1 MPSWMNRL
9 ARHYRAALLRFPES
23 RQLILFDIDG
33 TIVDSRESV
42 LALLHDYDQTH
53 ATAYF
58 TDLSAD
64 AVTVTEDHLG
74 VLLTETGVPASLH
87 ESIQAWC
94 SARRWST
101 EAALASHRPYAG
113 VLEVIRWFQ
122 LQPRTYVGLNTARD
136 ETLRETTLRSLNAIG
151 REFKVHFSSDLLHM
165 NPGGWEEEIQQSK
178 AAAIDDF
185 QKRGYHVFAMID
197 NEPENLRAV
206 AREHPEETLLLLH
219 ADTIFRSRRT
229 RLPPEAVSGTGYRLA
244 DIVRSRRDLPRH
256 ITFVWHGV
264 NDPGTLRQFLASG
277 IAWGEVDIH
286 SGPDGE
292 IICGR
297 ESDGPATITF
307 ADTLTAV
314 RGAGRHLRIELR
326 EGGSLSGRCIDILK
340 GAGCQGEELW
350 FHCDPE
356 VTGSGAIGA
365 LVDAFPAALLQ
376 VPGDPVARAVAE
388 GEEHA
393 CGAVAAARALGAG
406 RLSFTHATPH
416 LADTLD
422 FLDRCGMTADI
433 RRETELDDFLR
444 SVLLM
449 PASVASDFRFPP
461 GWDFSGKEE

>member
-9 ARHYRAALLRFPES
+9 ARHYRAALLRFPDKQ
-23 RQLILFDIDG
+23 QLILFDIDG

-42 LALLHDYDQTH
+42 RALLQAYDRTH

-58 TDLSAD
+58 TGLTAN
-64 AVTVTEDHLG
+64 AVTVTEDHLQP
-74 VLLTETGVPASLH
+74 LLADVGVPAALH
-87 ESIQAWC
+87 SAIQEWC
-94 SARRWST
+94 SAHRWSA
-101 EAALASHRPYAG
+101 EAALASHRPYTG

-122 LQPRTYVGLNTARD
+122 LQPRTSVGLNTARD

-151 REFKVHFSSDLLHM
+151 REFKVRFSSELLHM
-165 NPGGWEEEIQQSK
+165 NPGGWEEEIQRSK
-178 AAAIDDF
+178 AAAIDSFGD
-185 QKRGYHVFAMID
+185 RGYHVFAMID

-219 ADTIFRSRRT
+219 VDTIFRTRRT

-244 DIVRSRRDLPRH
+244 DIVRTRRDLPRH

-264 NDPGTLRQFLASG
+264 NGPATLRQFLASG
-277 IAWGEVDIH
+277 IAWGEVDIR
-286 SGPDGE
+286 SGPGGE
-292 IICGR
+292 IVCDR
-297 ESDGPATITF
+297 ESDGAG
-307 ADTLTAV
+307 TLVFQDALAAV
-314 RGAGRHLRIELR
+314 RGAGRFLRIELR
-326 EGGSLSGRCIDILK
+326 DGGRLADRCIDALHA
-340 GAGCQGEELW
+340 AGCRDKDLW

-356 VTGSGAIGA
+356 VTGAGAIGD
-365 LVDAFPAALLQ
+365 LGEAFPGALIQ
-376 VPGDPVARAVAE
+376 VPGEAVARACGE
-388 GEEHA
+388 GGDA
-393 CGAVAAARALGAG
+393 CEAVAAARELGAR
-406 RLSFTHATPH
+406 RLSFSYMTPN
-416 LADTLD
+416 LGATLD

>member
-1 MPSWMNRL
+1 MPTWMTRL
-9 ARHYRAALLRFPES
+9 ARHYRAAMLRFPDS

-42 LALLHDYDQTH
+42 RTLLQAYDREH

-58 TDLSAD
+58 ADLTAD
-64 AVTVTEDHLG
+64 AVTVTEDHL
-74 VLLTETGVPASLH
+74 VALLAARGVPEVLH
-87 ESIQAWC
+87 TPIQEWC
-94 SARRWST
+94 SARRWSK
-101 EAALASHRPYAG
+101 EAALASHRPYTG

-122 LQPRTYVGLNTARD
+122 LQPRTFVGLNTARD

-151 REFKVHFSSDLLHM
+151 REYKVRFSSDLLHM
-165 NPGGWEEEIQQSK
+165 NPGGWEEIQRSK
-178 AAAIDDF
+178 AAAIDF
-185 QKRGYHVFAMID
+185 FTGQGYHVFAMID

-206 AREHPEETLLLLH
+206 ALEHPEETLLLLH
-219 ADTIFRSRRT
+219 ADTIFRTRRT

-244 DIVRSRRDLPRH
+244 DIVRTRGDLPRH

-264 NDPGTLRQFLASG
+264 NNPRTLRQFLASG
-277 IAWGEVDIH
+277 ITWAEVDIRT
-286 SGPDGE
+286 GPDSE
-292 IICGR
+292 CVCGR
-297 ESDGPATITF
+297 EREGEASLSF
-307 ADTLTAV
+307 AAALAAV
-314 RGAGRHLRIELR
+314 GNAGRSLRIELR
-326 EGGSLSGRCIDILK
+326 EGGRLPARCIDALNEK
-340 GAGCQGEELW
+340 GWKEEKLW

-356 VTGSGAIGA
+356 LTGPGAVGA
-365 LVDAFPAALLQ
+365 LRDAFPAALMQ
-376 VPGDPVARAVAE
+376 VPGDAVALALQE

-393 CGAVAAARALGAG
+393 CGAVAAARALGAE
-406 RLSFTHATPH
+406 RLSFRFTTPN

-461 GWDFSGKEE
+461 GWDFAGRTE

>member
-1 MPSWMNRL
+1 MTRL
-9 ARHYRAALLRFPES
+9 ARHYRAAMLRFPDS

-42 LALLHDYDQTH
+42 LALLRAYDRAH

-58 TDLSAD
+58 TDLAVD
-64 AVTVTEDHLG
+64 AITVTEDHLG
-74 VLLTETGVPASLH
+74 ALLAATGVPVALH
-87 ESIQAWC
+87 ETIQAWC
-94 SARRWST
+94 SNRRWSA
-101 EAALASHRPYAG
+101 EAALASHRPYTG

-136 ETLRETTLRSLNAIG
+136 EALRETTLHSLNAIG

-165 NPGGWEEEIQQSK
+165 NPGGWQEEIQRSK

-185 QKRGYHVFAMID
+185 EKRGYHVFAMID

-229 RLPPEAVSGTGYRLA
+229 KLPPEAVSGTGYRLA
-244 DIVRSRRDLPRH
+244 DIVRSRRDLPSH

-264 NDPGTLRQFLASG
+264 NEPGSLRQFLASG
-277 IAWGEVDIH
+277 IAWGEVDIR
-286 SGPDGE
+286 SGPNGE
-292 IICGR
+292 IVCGR
-297 ESDGPATITF
+297 ESHGAGTLSF
-307 ADTLTAV
+307 ADALSAV
-314 RGAGRHLRIELR
+314 SGAGRNLRIELR
-326 EGGSLSGRCIDILK
+326 EKGSLSTRCIDALQEAGWK
-340 GAGCQGEELW
+340 GNNLW

-356 VTGSGAIGA
+356 VTGPRAIGA
-365 LVDAFPAALLQ
+365 LVDAFPTALLQ
-376 VPGDPVARAVAE
+376 VPGDAVARAIAE

-406 RLSFTHATPH
+406 RLSFTYKTPH
-416 LADTLD
+416 LAETLD

-433 RRETELDDFLR
+433 RRETKLDDFLR